1 MAWTKSPQN
10 LIELF
15 TESLPA
21 DPRIQTRKMFGYP
34 AAFVNGSMFAGLFQ
48 DQMFVRL
55 AADDRAALD
64 AAYGAV
70 DFEPMPGR
78 PMKKY
83 ACLPEEVLED
93 EAMVADMLAKAL
105 RHAAT
110 LPPKEKKKPKKGGQ
124 AEP

>member
-1 MAWTKSPQN
+1 MAWTKAPQG
-10 LIELF
+10 LIDLF
-15 TESLPA
+15 TESLPP

-34 AAFVNGSMFAGLFQ
+34 AAFVNCHMFAGLFQ

-55 AADDRAALD
+55 AADDRASLE

-83 ACLPEEVLED
+83 ACLPEAVLED
-93 EAMVADMLAKAL
+93 EALTAAYLAKAL
-105 RHAAT
+105 GHVAS
-110 LPPKEKKKPKKGGQ
+110 LPPKEKKAKNVRRGG
-124 AEP
+124 